1 MPESELMFIGH
12 ESVQSKKAPNAC
24 ECWAPVRARSA
35 QLEKAPHCVRML
47 AARARCRPGRSRKMA
62 ILAPADRRRHHD
74 ERRARQHVG
83 GGTGVDL
90 EQLHDPAYWP
100 TGLLA

>member
-1 MPESELMFIGH
+1 MLGG
-12 ESVQSKKAPNAC
+12 A
-24 ECWAPVRARSA
+24 RARCA
-35 QLEKAPHCVRML
+35 IEKAPQCEYW
-47 AARARCRPGRSRKMA
+47 AARARVVGPGRSRKLA
-62 ILAPADRRRHHD
+62 ILAPADRRRHD

-100 TGLLA
+100 TGLLAYMYWPTGWWSGLCARK